1 MYLLVVGVVLW
12 WVFLFVCF
20 LNISCAV
27 DCQHYRVME
36 VWQTGFGMESRWKEK
51 KLLILFIKPIY
62 KIYVICP
69 LSANGIAVDEFLFRK
84 AEILLYQE
92 VNTQNDTR
100 GLAVQVII
108 FDVLSLVLLVLLSK

>member
-1 MYLLVVGVVLW
+1 
-12 WVFLFVCF
+12 
-20 LNISCAV
+20 
-27 DCQHYRVME
+27 ME
-36 VWQTGFGMESRWKEK
+36 RK

-84 AEILLYQE
+84 TEILLYQE

-108 FDVLSLVLLVLLSK
+108 FDVLSLVLLVFLSK